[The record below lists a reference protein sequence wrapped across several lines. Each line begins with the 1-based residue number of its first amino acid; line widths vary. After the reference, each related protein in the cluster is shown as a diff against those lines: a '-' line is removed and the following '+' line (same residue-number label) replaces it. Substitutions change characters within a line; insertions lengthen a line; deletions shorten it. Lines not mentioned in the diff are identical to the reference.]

1 MSRVLVFISK
11 MLINHLP
18 VDSLLT
24 DIMLYGQGGGVLIDY
39 IRQPCKGQGFFVPVW
54 SVNGCK
60 FPPL

>member
-24 DIMLYGQGGGVLIDY
+24 DIIFYEQGGGVLLDY
-39 IRQPCKGQGFFVPVW
+39 IRQPCKGQGFFVPFW

-60 FPPL
+60 FPQL